1 MVSRLVI
8 IKIKL
13 NPMKKN
19 SIIIIFLV
27 LPLFLFSQE
36 TLTGMIMDKNNPK
49 DNLGVFGANVYW
61 LNTSIGTTT
70 NEKGWFTIPY
80 KKSYKKL
87 VVSYVGYKT
96 DTLNISDLE
105 PIHHFITL
113 ENELEEVT
121 LKSKKKATQRS
132 FIQTKNVF
140 TVNSAE
146 LLKAAC
152 CNLAESFET
161 NPSIDVN
168 FSDALTGTRQI
179 QMLGLKSPYLL
190 ITQENIPS
198 IRGAGQVF
206 GLTFTPGTWVES
218 IQITKGAG
226 SVINGYESISGQ
238 INAELVKPLTDNR
251 IFLNAYGSLGGRYE
265 LNSHLNHK
273 ISDKWQTGIYIH
285 GNYRNTKFDRN
296 KDGFLDNPLISQVNV
311 MNRWQYLDA
320 EKGWV
325 SFINVRFMDD
335 SKQTGQN
342 NFDPLIDKGRSEV
355 WGGEIGTKRFDSSL
369 KLGYVFPQLPFQS
382 FGFQFS
388 YSNHDQD
395 SYFGLK
401 TYDINH
407 QSVYSN
413 LLFNSIIGDTRS
425 KFTTGLNFTYDI
437 YDEFVNSINFS
448 RKEKSFGGFFEYA
461 YDNSDNFSFT
471 SGVRIDTHNLLGT
484 YITPRL
490 HIRYVPWEKGVLRAS
505 IGQGRK
511 SANVFA
517 ENQQLFASTRQ
528 IDIQS
533 SGGKI
538 YGLDPEVAWNY
549 GLSYLQGF
557 NLFNRKGDIT
567 FDYYRTH
574 FQNQVVVDWENPQRI
589 SFYNLDGESYAN
601 SFQTEVNYYVDD
613 FTSLRLAYKFYD
625 IETDYFSGKLS
636 KPLTPNHRLFANISY
651 ETKKIDDI
659 KQWKFDLTYNFI
671 GEQRLPDTSTNP
683 VEYQL
688 GEYSNSYSLLNTQ
701 ITKVFTEK
709 FEIYFGVENLTDL
722 KQKNPIL
729 ASDDPFG
736 DSFDST
742 IIYAP
747 IFGRMLYSGLRF
759 KIN

>member
-1 MVSRLVI
+1 
-8 IKIKL
+8 
-13 NPMKKN
+13 MKKN
-19 SIIIIFLV
+19 SIITIFLL

-61 LNTSIGTTT
+61 LNSSTGATT

-96 DTLNISDLE
+96 DTLIITNLE
-105 PIHHFITL
+105 PIHHFIIP

-121 LKSKKKATQRS
+121 IKSKKKATQRS
-132 FIQTKNVF
+132 FVQTQNVF

-190 ITQENIPS
+190 ITQENLPS
-198 IRGAGQVF
+198 IRGAAQVF

-238 INAELVKPLTDNR
+238 INAELVKPFTDKR
-251 IFLNAYGSLGGRYE
+251 LFLNAYGSLGGRLE
-265 LNSHLNHK
+265 LNTHFNHK
-273 ISDKWQTGIYIH
+273 ISEKWQTGLYIH
-285 GNYRNTKFDRN
+285 GNYRGEKFDRN
-296 KDGFLDNPLISQVNV
+296 KDNFLDNPLTNQVNV
-311 MNRWQYLDA
+311 MSRWQYLDT

-325 SFINVRFMDD
+325 SFINVRYMNDA
-335 SKQTGQN
+335 KQTGEI
-342 NFDPLIDKGRSEV
+342 NFNPSLDKGGSDI
-355 WGGEIGTKRFDSSL
+355 WGGEIDTKRFDSSL
-369 KLGYVFPQLPFQS
+369 KLGYVFPELPFQS
-382 FGFQFS
+382 FGFQFA
-388 YSNHDQD
+388 YSNHEQD

-401 TYDINH
+401 TYDIKH
-407 QSVYSN
+407 ESIYSN

-425 KFTTGLNFTYDI
+425 KFTTGINFTYDT

-448 RKEKSFGGFFEYA
+448 RNENSFGGFFEYA
-461 YDNSDNFSFT
+461 YDNLDNFSFT
-471 SGVRIDTHNLLGT
+471 TGLRVDTHNLLGT
-484 YITPRL
+484 FITPRVHL
-490 HIRYVPWEKGVLRAS
+490 RYAPWEKAVFRGSV
-505 IGQGRK
+505 GQGRK

-517 ENQQLFASTRQ
+517 ENQQLFASARQ

-549 GLSYLQGF
+549 GISYLQGF
-557 NLFNRKGDIT
+557 NLFDKKGDIT
-567 FDYYRTH
+567 FDFYRTH

-589 SFYNLDGESYAN
+589 SFYNLEGESYAN
-601 SFQTEVNYYVDD
+601 SFQTEVNYFFNEYLNV
-613 FTSLRLAYKFYD
+613 RLAYKFYD
-625 IETDYFSGKLS
+625 IETDYNSGKLS
-636 KPLTPNHRLFANISY
+636 KPLTPNHRFFANISY
-651 ETKKIDDI
+651 ETKPVELI

-671 GEQRLPDTSTNP
+671 GDQRLPDTSSNP
-683 VEYQL
+683 IEYQL
-688 GEYSNSYSLLNTQ
+688 EEYSNSYSLLNAQ
-701 ITKVFTEK
+701 VTKVFSKK
-709 FEIYFGVENLTDL
+709 FEMYFGVENLTNFT
-722 KQKNPIL
+722 QKNPIL
-729 ASDDPFG
+729 ASDNPFG
-736 DSFDST
+736 ANFDST

-747 IFGRMLYSGLRF
+747 IFGRMFYSGLRF
-759 KIN
+759 KID

>member
-1 MVSRLVI
+1 
-8 IKIKL
+8 
-13 NPMKKN
+13 MKKN

-61 LNTSIGTTT
+61 LNNSIGATT

-273 ISDKWQTGIYIH
+273 ISDKWQTGVYIH
-285 GNYRNTKFDRN
+285 GNYRNKKFDRN

-342 NFDPLIDKGRSEV
+342 NFDPLKDKGRSEV
-355 WGGEIGTKRFDSSL
+355 WGGEIDTKRFDSSL

-651 ETKKIDDI
+651 ETKKINDI

-671 GEQRLPDTSTNP
+671 GEQRLPDTSTNT

-688 GEYSNSYSLLNTQ
+688 EEYSNSYSLLNTQ

>member
-1 MVSRLVI
+1 MVIRLVI

-61 LNTSIGTTT
+61 LNNSIGATT

-273 ISDKWQTGIYIH
+273 ISDKWQTGVYIH
-285 GNYRNTKFDRN
+285 GNYRNKKFDRN

-342 NFDPLIDKGRSEV
+342 NFDPLKDKGRSEV
-355 WGGEIGTKRFDSSL
+355 WGGEIDTKRFDSSL

-511 SANVFA
+511 SGNVFA

-538 YGLDPEVAWNY
+538 YGLDPEIAWNY

-651 ETKKIDDI
+651 ETKKINDI

-671 GEQRLPDTSTNP
+671 GEQRLPDTSTNT

-688 GEYSNSYSLLNTQ
+688 EEYSNSYSLLNTQ

>member
-1 MVSRLVI
+1 MTKRLII
-8 IKIKL
+8 IKVKY
-13 NPMKKN
+13 NTMKR
-19 SIIIIFLV
+19 IIAFTLFLF
-27 LPLFLFSQE
+27 LPLFIFSQE

-49 DNLGVFGANVYW
+49 DNLGVYGANVFW
-61 LNTSIGTTT
+61 LNTSVGATTD
-70 NEKGWFTIPY
+70 EKGWFKIPY
-80 KKSYKKL
+80 NKNYKKL
-87 VVSYVGYKT
+87 IVSYVGYKT
-96 DTLNISDLE
+96 DTLTISDLE

-285 GNYRNTKFDRN
+285 GNYRNKKFDRN

-355 WGGEIGTKRFDSSL
+355 WGGEIDTKRFDSSL

-448 RKEKSFGGFFEYA
+448 RKENSFGGFFEYA

-517 ENQQLFASTRQ
+517 ENQQLFASSRQ

-601 SFQTEVNYYVDD
+601 SFQTEINYFINDNLN
-613 FTSLRLAYKFYD
+613 LRLAYKYYD
-625 IETDYFSGKLS
+625 IQTDYASGKLS

-651 ETKKIDDI
+651 ETKKLDDI

-683 VEYQL
+683 LEYQFE
-688 GEYSNSYSLLNTQ
+688 EYSNSYSLLNTQ

-709 FEIYFGVENLTDL
+709 FEMYFGVENLTDL

>member
-1 MVSRLVI
+1 
-8 IKIKL
+8 
-13 NPMKKN
+13 MKKN

-36 TLTGMIMDKNNPK
+36 KLTGMIMDKNNPK

-61 LNTSIGTTT
+61 LNTSIGATT

-80 KKSYKKL
+80 NKSYKKL

-96 DTLNISDLE
+96 DTLKISDLE

-140 TVNSAE
+140 TVNSEE

-285 GNYRNTKFDRN
+285 GNYRNKKFDRN

-355 WGGEIGTKRFDSSL
+355 WGGEIDTKRFDSSL

-517 ENQQLFASTRQ
+517 ENQHLFASTRQ

-709 FEIYFGVENLTDL
+709 FEMYFGIENLTDL

>member
-61 LNTSIGTTT
+61 LNNSIGATT

-273 ISDKWQTGIYIH
+273 ISDKWQTGVYIH
-285 GNYRNTKFDRN
+285 GNYRNKKFDRN

-342 NFDPLIDKGRSEV
+342 NFDPLKDKGRSEV
-355 WGGEIGTKRFDSSL
+355 WGGEIDTKRFDSSL

-511 SANVFA
+511 SGNVFA

-651 ETKKIDDI
+651 ETKKINDI

-671 GEQRLPDTSTNP
+671 GEQRLPDTSTNT

-688 GEYSNSYSLLNTQ
+688 EEYSNSYSLLNTQ

-709 FEIYFGVENLTDL
+709 FEMYFGVENLTDL

>member
-61 LNTSIGTTT
+61 LNNSIGATT

-342 NFDPLIDKGRSEV
+342 NFDPLIDKGSSEI
-355 WGGEIGTKRFDSSL
+355 WGGEIDTKRFDSSL

-517 ENQQLFASTRQ
+517 ENQQLFASSRQ

-549 GLSYLQGF
+549 GVSYLQGF

-601 SFQTEVNYYVDD
+601 SFQTEINYFINDNLN
-613 FTSLRLAYKFYD
+613 LRLAYKYFD
-625 IETDYFSGKLS
+625 IQTDYTSGKLS

-651 ETKKIDDI
+651 ETKKIDNI

-671 GEQRLPDTSTNP
+671 GEQRLPDTSINP
-683 VEYQL
+683 LEYQFE
-688 GEYSNSYSLLNTQ
+688 EYSNSYSLLNTQ

-709 FEIYFGVENLTDL
+709 FEMYFGVENLTDL

>member
-273 ISDKWQTGIYIH
+273 ISDKWQTGVYIH
-285 GNYRNTKFDRN
+285 GNYRNKKFDRN

-342 NFDPLIDKGRSEV
+342 NFDPLKDKGRSEV
-355 WGGEIGTKRFDSSL
+355 WGGEIDTKRFDSSL

-511 SANVFA
+511 SGNVFA

-671 GEQRLPDTSTNP
+671 GEQRLPDTSTNT

-688 GEYSNSYSLLNTQ
+688 EEYSNSYSLLNTQ

-709 FEIYFGVENLTDL
+709 FEMYFGVENLTDL

>member
-1 MVSRLVI
+1 MIIRLVI
-8 IKIKL
+8 IKIKY
-13 NPMKKN
+13 NTMKR
-19 SIIIIFLV
+19 IIVFT
-27 LPLFLFSQE
+27 LFLFFPLFIFSQE
-36 TLTGMIMDKNNPK
+36 KLTGMIMDKNNPK

-61 LNTSIGTTT
+61 LNTSIGATT

-80 KKSYKKL
+80 NKSYKKL

-140 TVNSAE
+140 TVNSEE

-285 GNYRNTKFDRN
+285 GNYRNKKFDRN

-355 WGGEIGTKRFDSSL
+355 WGGEIDTKRFDSSL

-437 YDEFVNSINFS
+437 YDEFVNSINFY

-517 ENQQLFASTRQ
+517 ENQQLFASSRQ

-709 FEIYFGVENLTDL
+709 FEMYFGVENLTDL

>member
-1 MVSRLVI
+1 MTKRLII
-8 IKIKL
+8 IKVKY
-13 NPMKKN
+13 NTMKR
-19 SIIIIFLV
+19 IIAFTLFLF
-27 LPLFLFSQE
+27 LPLFIFSQE

-49 DNLGVFGANVYW
+49 DNLGVYGANVFW
-61 LNTSIGTTT
+61 LNTSVGATTD
-70 NEKGWFTIPY
+70 EKGWFKIPY
-80 KKSYKKL
+80 NKNYKKL
-87 VVSYVGYKT
+87 IVSYVGYKT
-96 DTLNISDLE
+96 DTLTISDLE

-342 NFDPLIDKGRSEV
+342 NFDPLIDKGSSEI
-355 WGGEIGTKRFDSSL
+355 WGGEIDTKRFDSSL

-401 TYDINH
+401 TYNIQH
-407 QSVYSN
+407 QSMYSN
-413 LLFNSIIGDTRS
+413 LLFNSIIGDTRN
-425 KFTTGLNFTYDI
+425 KFTTGLNFTYDA
-437 YDEFVNSINFS
+437 YNEFVNLINFS
-448 RKEKSFGGFFEYA
+448 RNENSFGGFFEYA

-471 SGVRIDTHNLLGT
+471 SGLRIDTHNLLGT

-517 ENQQLFASTRQ
+517 ENQQLFASSRQ

-549 GLSYLQGF
+549 GVSYLQGF

-601 SFQTEVNYYVDD
+601 SFQTEINYFINDNLN
-613 FTSLRLAYKFYD
+613 LRLAYKYFD
-625 IETDYFSGKLS
+625 IQTDYTSGKLS

-651 ETKKIDDI
+651 ETKKIDNI

-671 GEQRLPDTSTNP
+671 GEQRLPDTSINP
-683 VEYQL
+683 LEYQFE
-688 GEYSNSYSLLNTQ
+688 EYSNSYSLLNTQ

-709 FEIYFGVENLTDL
+709 FEMYFGVENLTDL

>member
-61 LNTSIGTTT
+61 LNNSIGATT

-273 ISDKWQTGIYIH
+273 ISDKWQTGVYIH
-285 GNYRNTKFDRN
+285 GNYRNKKFDRN

-342 NFDPLIDKGRSEV
+342 NFDPLVDKGRSEV
-355 WGGEIGTKRFDSSL
+355 WGGEIDTKRFDSSL

-651 ETKKIDDI
+651 ETKKINDI

-671 GEQRLPDTSTNP
+671 GEQRLPDTSTNT

-688 GEYSNSYSLLNTQ
+688 EEYSNSYSLLNTQ

>member
-61 LNTSIGTTT
+61 LNNSIGATT

-273 ISDKWQTGIYIH
+273 ISDKWQTGVYIH
-285 GNYRNTKFDRN
+285 GNYRNKKFDRN

-342 NFDPLIDKGRSEV
+342 NFDPLKDKGRSEV
-355 WGGEIGTKRFDSSL
+355 WGGEIDTKRFDSSL

-461 YDNSDNFSFT
+461 FDNSDNFSFT

-511 SANVFA
+511 SGNVFA

-651 ETKKIDDI
+651 ETKKINDI

-671 GEQRLPDTSTNP
+671 GEQRLPDTSTNT

-688 GEYSNSYSLLNTQ
+688 EEYSNSYSLLNTQ

>member
-61 LNTSIGTTT
+61 LNNSIGATT

-709 FEIYFGVENLTDL
+709 FEMYFGVENLTDL

>member
-105 PIHHFITL
+105 PIHHFIKL

-342 NFDPLIDKGRSEV
+342 NFDPLVDKGRSEV
-355 WGGEIGTKRFDSSL
+355 WGGEIDTKRFDSSL

-651 ETKKIDDI
+651 ETKKINDI

-709 FEIYFGVENLTDL
+709 FEMYFGVENLTDL

>member
-61 LNTSIGTTT
+61 LNNSIGATT

>member
-1 MVSRLVI
+1 MVNRLVI

-61 LNTSIGTTT
+61 LNNSIGATT

-238 INAELVKPLTDNR
+238 INAELVKPITDNR

-273 ISDKWQTGIYIH
+273 ISDKWQTGVYIH
-285 GNYRNTKFDRN
+285 GNYRNKKFDRN

-342 NFDPLIDKGRSEV
+342 NFDPLKDKGRSEV
-355 WGGEIGTKRFDSSL
+355 WGGEIDTKRFDSSL

-511 SANVFA
+511 SGNVFA

-651 ETKKIDDI
+651 ETKKINDI

-671 GEQRLPDTSTNP
+671 GEQRLPDTSTNT

-688 GEYSNSYSLLNTQ
+688 EEYSNSYSLLNTQ

-709 FEIYFGVENLTDL
+709 FDSYFGVENLTDL

>member
-1 MVSRLVI
+1 MVNRLVI

-36 TLTGMIMDKNNPK
+36 KLTGMIMDKNNPK

-61 LNTSIGTTT
+61 LNTSIGATTD
-70 NEKGWFTIPY
+70 EKGWFQIPY
-80 KKSYKKL
+80 QKNYRKL

-96 DTLNISDLE
+96 DTLVITDLE

-285 GNYRNTKFDRN
+285 GNYRNKKFDRN

-342 NFDPLIDKGRSEV
+342 NFDPLVDKGRSEV
-355 WGGEIGTKRFDSSL
+355 WGGEIDTKRFDSSL

-461 YDNSDNFSFT
+461 FDNSDNFSFT

-511 SANVFA
+511 SGNVFA

-683 VEYQL
+683 MQYQFE
-688 GEYSNSYSLLNTQ
+688 EYSNSYSLLNTQ
-701 ITKVFTEK
+701 ITKVFSEK
-709 FEIYFGVENLTDL
+709 FEMYFGVENLTDL

>member
-1 MVSRLVI
+1 MTKRLII
-8 IKIKL
+8 IKVKY
-13 NPMKKN
+13 NTMKR
-19 SIIIIFLV
+19 IIAFTLFLF
-27 LPLFLFSQE
+27 LPLFIFSQE

-49 DNLGVFGANVYW
+49 DNLGVYGANVFW
-61 LNTSIGTTT
+61 LNTSVGATTD
-70 NEKGWFTIPY
+70 EKGWFKIPY
-80 KKSYKKL
+80 NKNYKKL
-87 VVSYVGYKT
+87 IVSYVGYKT
-96 DTLNISDLE
+96 DTLTISDLE

-342 NFDPLIDKGRSEV
+342 NFDPLKDKGRSEV
-355 WGGEIGTKRFDSSL
+355 WGGEIDTKRFDSSL

-651 ETKKIDDI
+651 ETKKINDI

>member
-1 MVSRLVI
+1 
-8 IKIKL
+8 
-13 NPMKKN
+13 MKKN

-36 TLTGMIMDKNNPK
+36 KLTGMIMDKNNPK

-61 LNTSIGTTT
+61 LNTSIGATT

-80 KKSYKKL
+80 NKSYKKL

-140 TVNSAE
+140 TVNSEE

-285 GNYRNTKFDRN
+285 GNYRNKKFDRN

-355 WGGEIGTKRFDSSL
+355 WGGEIDTKRFDSSL

-517 ENQQLFASTRQ
+517 ENQHLFASTRQ

-709 FEIYFGVENLTDL
+709 FEMYFGIENLTDL

>member
-1 MVSRLVI
+1 MKRI
-8 IKIKL
+8 IV
-13 NPMKKN
+13 
-19 SIIIIFLV
+19 FT
-27 LPLFLFSQE
+27 LFLFFPLFIFSQE
-36 TLTGMIMDKNNPK
+36 ILTGMIMDKNNPK
-49 DNLGVFGANVYW
+49 DNLGVYGANVFW
-61 LNTSIGTTT
+61 LNTSIGATTD
-70 NEKGWFTIPY
+70 EKGWFKIPY
-80 KKSYKKL
+80 QKNYKKL

-96 DTLNISDLE
+96 DTLTISDLK

-238 INAELVKPLTDNR
+238 IN
-251 IFLNAYGSLGGRYE
+251 
-265 LNSHLNHK
+265 
-273 ISDKWQTGIYIH
+273 
-285 GNYRNTKFDRN
+285 
-296 KDGFLDNPLISQVNV
+296 V

-342 NFDPLIDKGRSEV
+342 NFDPLIDKGSSEI
-355 WGGEIGTKRFDSSL
+355 WGGEIDTKRFDSSL

-401 TYDINH
+401 TYNIQH
-407 QSVYSN
+407 QSMYSN
-413 LLFNSIIGDTRS
+413 LLFNSIIGDTRN
-425 KFTTGLNFTYDI
+425 KFTTGLNFTYDA
-437 YDEFVNSINFS
+437 YNEFVNLINFS
-448 RKEKSFGGFFEYA
+448 RNENSFGGFFEYA

-471 SGVRIDTHNLLGT
+471 SGLRIDTHNLLGT

-517 ENQQLFASTRQ
+517 ENQQLFASSRE

-549 GLSYLQGF
+549 GVSYLQGF

-601 SFQTEVNYYVDD
+601 SFQTEINYFINDNLN
-613 FTSLRLAYKFYD
+613 LRLAYKYFD
-625 IETDYFSGKLS
+625 IQTDYTSGKLS

-651 ETKKIDDI
+651 ETKKIDNI

-671 GEQRLPDTSTNP
+671 GEQRLPDTSINP
-683 VEYQL
+683 LEYQFE
-688 GEYSNSYSLLNTQ
+688 EYSNSYSLLNTQ

-709 FEIYFGVENLTDL
+709 FEMYFGVENLTDL

>member
-1 MVSRLVI
+1 VVNRLVI

-36 TLTGMIMDKNNPK
+36 KLTGMIMDKNNPK

-61 LNTSIGTTT
+61 LNTSIGATT

-80 KKSYKKL
+80 NKSYKKL

-140 TVNSAE
+140 TVNSEE

-285 GNYRNTKFDRN
+285 GNYRNKKFDRN

-355 WGGEIGTKRFDSSL
+355 WGGEIDTKRFDSSL

-517 ENQQLFASTRQ
+517 ENQHLFASTRQ

-709 FEIYFGVENLTDL
+709 FEMYFGIENLTDL

>member
-1 MVSRLVI
+1 MIIRLVI
-8 IKIKL
+8 IKIKY
-13 NPMKKN
+13 NTMKR
-19 SIIIIFLV
+19 IIVFT
-27 LPLFLFSQE
+27 LFLFFPLFIFSQE
-36 TLTGMIMDKNNPK
+36 KLTGMIMDKNNPK

-61 LNTSIGTTT
+61 LNTSIGATT

-80 KKSYKKL
+80 NKSYKKL

-140 TVNSAE
+140 TVNSEE

-251 IFLNAYGSLGGRYE
+251 IFLNSYGSLGGRYE

-285 GNYRNTKFDRN
+285 GNYRNKKFDRN

-342 NFDPLIDKGRSEV
+342 NFDPLIDKGRPEV
-355 WGGEIGTKRFDSSL
+355 WGGEIDTKRFDSSL

-448 RKEKSFGGFFEYA
+448 RKENSFGGFFEYA

-471 SGVRIDTHNLLGT
+471 SGVRVDTHNLLGT

-517 ENQQLFASTRQ
+517 ENQQLFASSRQ

-601 SFQTEVNYYVDD
+601 SFQTEINYFINDNLN
-613 FTSLRLAYKFYD
+613 LRLAYKYYD
-625 IETDYFSGKLS
+625 IQTDYASGKLS

-651 ETKKIDDI
+651 ETKKLDDI

-683 VEYQL
+683 MQYQFE
-688 GEYSNSYSLLNTQ
+688 EYSNSYSLLNTQ
-701 ITKVFTEK
+701 ITKVFSEK
-709 FEIYFGVENLTDL
+709 FEMYFGVENLTDL

>member
-1 MVSRLVI
+1 MVNRLVI

-61 LNTSIGTTT
+61 LNTSIGATT

-273 ISDKWQTGIYIH
+273 ISDKWQTGVYIH
-285 GNYRNTKFDRN
+285 GNYRNKKFDRN

-342 NFDPLIDKGRSEV
+342 NFDPLKDKGRSEV
-355 WGGEIGTKRFDSSL
+355 WGGEIDTKRFDSSL

-448 RKEKSFGGFFEYA
+448 RKENSFGGFFEYA

-471 SGVRIDTHNLLGT
+471 SGVRVDTHNLLGT

-517 ENQQLFASTRQ
+517 ENQQLFASSRQ

-601 SFQTEVNYYVDD
+601 SFQTEINYFINDYLN
-613 FTSLRLAYKFYD
+613 LRLAYKYYD
-625 IETDYFSGKLS
+625 IQTDYASGKFS
-636 KPLTPNHRLFANISY
+636 KPLTPNHRFFANISY
-651 ETKKIDDI
+651 ETKQLKLNN
-659 KQWKFDLTYNFI
+659 QWKFDVTFNLI
-671 GEQRLPDTSTNP
+671 GEQRLPNTSTNP
-683 VEYQL
+683 LQYQL
-688 GEYSNSYSLLNTQ
+688 DAYSNSYNLLNLQ
-701 ITKVFTEK
+701 ITKVFSKK
-709 FEIYFGVENLTDL
+709 FELYIGGENLTNL

-729 ASDDPFG
+729 AADNPFG
-736 DSFDST
+736 DNFDTT

-759 KIN
+759 KID

>member
-1 MVSRLVI
+1 
-8 IKIKL
+8 
-13 NPMKKN
+13 MKKN
-19 SIIIIFLV
+19 SIITIFLL

-61 LNTSIGTTT
+61 LNSSTGATT

-96 DTLNISDLE
+96 DTLIITNLE
-105 PIHHFITL
+105 PIHHFITP

-121 LKSKKKATQRS
+121 IKSKKKATQRS
-132 FIQTKNVF
+132 FVQTQNVF

-190 ITQENIPS
+190 ITQENLPS
-198 IRGAGQVF
+198 IRGAAQVF

-238 INAELVKPLTDNR
+238 INAELVKPFTDKSF
-251 IFLNAYGSLGGRYE
+251 FLNTYGSLGGRLE
-265 LNSHLNHK
+265 LNTHFNHK
-273 ISDKWQTGIYIH
+273 ISEKWQTGLYIH
-285 GNYRNTKFDRN
+285 GNYRGEKFDRN
-296 KDGFLDNPLISQVNV
+296 KDNFLDNPLTNQVNV
-311 MNRWQYLDA
+311 MSRWQYLDA

-325 SFINVRFMDD
+325 SFINVRYMNDA
-335 SKQTGQN
+335 KQTGEI
-342 NFDPLIDKGRSEV
+342 NFNPSLDKGGSDI
-355 WGGEIGTKRFDSSL
+355 WGGEIDTKRFDSSL
-369 KLGYVFPQLPFQS
+369 KLGYVFPELPFQS
-382 FGFQFS
+382 FGFQFA
-388 YSNHDQD
+388 YSNHEQD

-401 TYDINH
+401 TYDIKH
-407 QSVYSN
+407 ESIYSN

-425 KFTTGLNFTYDI
+425 KFTTGINFTYDT

-448 RKEKSFGGFFEYA
+448 RNENSFGGFFEYA
-461 YDNSDNFSFT
+461 YDNLDNFSFT
-471 SGVRIDTHNLLGT
+471 TGLRVDTHNLLGT
-484 YITPRL
+484 FITPRVHL
-490 HIRYVPWEKGVLRAS
+490 RYAPWEKAVFRGSV
-505 IGQGRK
+505 GQGRK

-517 ENQQLFASTRQ
+517 ENQQLFASARQ

-549 GLSYLQGF
+549 GISYLQGF
-557 NLFNRKGDIT
+557 NLFDKKGDIT
-567 FDYYRTH
+567 FDFYRTH

-589 SFYNLDGESYAN
+589 SFYNLEGESYAN
-601 SFQTEVNYYVDD
+601 SFQTEVNYFFNEYLNV
-613 FTSLRLAYKFYD
+613 RLAYKFYD
-625 IETDYFSGKLS
+625 IETDYNSGKLS
-636 KPLTPNHRLFANISY
+636 KPLTPNHRFFANISY
-651 ETKKIDDI
+651 ETKPVELI

-671 GEQRLPDTSTNP
+671 GDQRLPDTSSNP
-683 VEYQL
+683 IEYQL
-688 GEYSNSYSLLNTQ
+688 EEYSNSYSLLNAQ
-701 ITKVFTEK
+701 VTKVFSKK
-709 FEIYFGVENLTDL
+709 FEMYFGVENLTNFT
-722 KQKNPIL
+722 QKNPIL
-729 ASDDPFG
+729 ASDNPFG
-736 DSFDST
+736 ANFDST
-742 IIYAP
+742 IIYGP
-747 IFGRMLYSGLRF
+747 IFGRMFYSGLRF
-759 KIN
+759 KID